1 MCKEESNEG
10 EEDNPAKKL
19 KLEKFKLDKETK
31 ALVDQDTVTGVTSY
45 SMPFSFVL
53 SYINF
58 TNIIFYLSLLV
69 IIPYCFT
76 FKWEIKTNFALI
88 GERESVENLLGVRG

>member
-1 MCKEESNEG
+1 
-10 EEDNPAKKL
+10 
-19 KLEKFKLDKETK
+19 LDKETK

-53 SYINF
+53 SYINI
-58 TNIIFYLSLLV
+58 TYIIFYLSLLV

-76 FKWEIKTNFALI
+76 LKCEIKTNFALI